1 MPREPRGAGSLRG
14 LLWQN
19 NATNGIH
26 VAAHDG
32 NGSVLG
38 LIGTTGQVTARY
50 EYGPFGKPR

>member
-1 MPREPRGAGSLRG
+1 MSESRRGAGSLRG
-14 LLWQN
+14 LLWLN
-19 NATNGIH
+19 TATNGTH

-50 EYGPFGKPR
+50 EYGPFGMP

>member
-1 MPREPRGAGSLRG
+1 LSESRRGAGSLRG

-19 NATNGIH
+19 NATNGTH

-50 EYGPFGKPR
+50 EYGPFGMP